1 MSLETWNTFD
11 NLPQLSAGQKVFVI
25 YTEESSSKVLADICI
40 DYYGETSVTIVVL
53 AGFNKLFWQHDDAAA
68 TYDQEAGKAYSDLES
83 YNCQKIFIAK
93 NSIPNPRKSSANLN
107 MYALAA
113 AEVARQTGRKFD
125 QLAEEGAIV
134 APHTTDTYQLWAL
147 RHAASNTGVLV
158 DEYLRSNPD
167 HPVNQKL
174 AGGNISAQEIWDD
187 DGPSQLDVSTLPQ
200 LSDNVTPDK
209 FNSLLNFPFKEL
221 SANDVT
227 QLGINLG
234 AT

>member
-40 DYYGETSVTIVVL
+40 DYYGETNVTIVSLV
-53 AGFNKLFWQHDDAAA
+53 GFTNCFWPDDDAAA
-68 TYDQEAGKAYSDLES
+68 RYEQDVGKAYSDLES
-83 YNCQKIFIAK
+83 YNCQKIFVTK

-113 AEVARQTGRKFD
+113 AEVARQTGRRFD

-134 APHTTDTYQLWAL
+134 VPLTTDTYQLWAL

-174 AGGNISAQEIWDD
+174 ADGNISAQEILDNN
-187 DGPSQLDVSTLPQ
+187 GPPQLDISTLPQ

-209 FNSLLNFPFKEL
+209 FISLLNFPFKEL

-234 AT
+234 AK